1 VKNICAQAG
10 IDKIQRGDCVG
21 FNFKAKKGFCDSNKK
36 QISRIKIEKS
46 H

>member
-1 VKNICAQAG
+1 MHEEAG
-10 IDKIQRGDCVG
+10 IDKIERGGDCVG
-21 FNFKAKKGFCDSNKK
+21 LFNFKAKKGFCDSNKK